1 MLFLLNPRMIK
12 KRPGQ
17 VNQEVSQ
24 EDRSVCKDA
33 QVEPQWVGQSCG
45 GGGGRTAAGT
55 VGSLHS
61 KVTEVNGEIRE
72 TGGRDAFLHCKRGLA
87 GTQTGGEEPSRGHRL
102 VAGTV
107 VSSAFPCPPS
117 PMQVPF
123 SSSPPTKTPMPQTIA
138 YLFTDGM

>member
-1 MLFLLNPRMIK
+1 MAGAELWGRE
-12 KRPGQ
+12 R
-17 VNQEVSQ
+17 
-24 EDRSVCKDA
+24 D
-33 QVEPQWVGQSCG
+33 
-45 GGGGRTAAGT
+45 RTAAGT

-72 TGGRDAFLHCKRGLA
+72 TGGRDAFLYCKRGLA

-117 PMQVPF
+117 PMQGPF
-123 SSSPPTKTPMPQTIA
+123 SSSPPTKTSMPNAADNSLSVYCVVQFKRVRF
-138 YLFTDGM
+138 LKNQPPLPLGESFTVESSPVQ